1 MEPAEKP
8 GSESS
13 IRPVAGHIRGANRT
27 STTRK
32 GRKPDSETLSDNLKN
47 RLKVLLPGRKFGSNP
62 HIMNQTADQEFLEY
76 LVKSLVD
83 HPDDVKV
90 DRKVDEMGVL
100 LSLKVNAM
108 DMGQVVGRQGAT
120 AKAIR
125 SLLRIVGIKNN
136 ARVNLKIEE
145 PDGAAPRAPRP
156 DRPSA
161 DRPEMTS

>member
-1 MEPAEKP
+1 MAK
-8 GSESS
+8 
-13 IRPVAGHIRGANRT
+13 AA
-27 STTRK
+27 
-32 GRKPDSETLSDNLKN
+32 
-47 RLKVLLPGRKFGSNP
+47 
-62 HIMNQTADQEFLEY
+62 TADQEFLEY

-100 LSLKVNAM
+100 LSLKVHPL

-120 AKAIR
+120 AKSIR

-145 PDGAAPRAPRP
+145 PEGSTRGPRP
-156 DRPSA
+156 GGDHGDRPS
-161 DRPEMTS
+161 RREEY